1 MWVILFGEVN
11 MHNRWIGSEI
21 DKASSTP
28 STLERQVKQ
37 GVELDLSIST
47 HNTLD
52 MVADMRRLCNF

>member
-1 MWVILFGEVN
+1 MGYSLLRSE
-11 MHNRWIGSEI
+11 HNRWIGSEI

-28 STLERQVKQ
+28 SALERQVKQ